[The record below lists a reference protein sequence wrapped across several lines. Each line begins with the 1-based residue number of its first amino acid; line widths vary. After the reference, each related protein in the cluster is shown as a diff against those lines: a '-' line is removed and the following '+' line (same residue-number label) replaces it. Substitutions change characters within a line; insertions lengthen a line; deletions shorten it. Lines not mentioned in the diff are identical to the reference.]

1 MSCGWD
7 VIGETGLQF
16 FGKVTASIS
25 HEIKNALAIINENAG
40 LLEDFALMAEG
51 GKPINPERLGS
62 LAEKI
67 TRQIRRADGIIKN
80 MNAFAHSVDESVKS
94 IDLGETVEIVTLLS
108 HRLASVRGVS
118 LEPIPPPRPVMI
130 TTNPFFLKTLVWLCL
145 DFAMDAAG
153 EQQSVGL
160 GAEEAENGARVRFTK
175 LAGLKDLPLDTF
187 PSERQRAVLNVL
199 NAEVATNVTDGE
211 IVITLSKDMNR

>member
-40 LLEDFALMAEG
+40 LLEDLALMAGE
-51 GKPINPERLGS
+51 GKPIKPEKLEI

-67 TRQIRRADGIIKN
+67 TKQIRRADGIIKN
-80 MNAFAHSVDESVKS
+80 MNTFAHSVDESVKS
-94 IDLGETVEIVTLLS
+94 IDLGETVEIVALLS
-108 HRLASVRGVS
+108 HRLASMRGVS
-118 LEPIPPPRPVMI
+118 LEPSRPSKPVII

-145 DFAMDAAG
+145 DFAIDAAG
-153 EQQSVGL
+153 EEKSVGL
-160 GAEEAENGARVRFTK
+160 GVEESENSGRVRFTK
-175 LAGLKDLPLDTF
+175 LAGLKEVPLDTF
-187 PSERQRAVLNVL
+187 PSERQRAVLSVL
-199 NAEVATNVTDGE
+199 NAKVTTNVSDRE
-211 IVITLSKDMNR
+211 IVITLSKNI